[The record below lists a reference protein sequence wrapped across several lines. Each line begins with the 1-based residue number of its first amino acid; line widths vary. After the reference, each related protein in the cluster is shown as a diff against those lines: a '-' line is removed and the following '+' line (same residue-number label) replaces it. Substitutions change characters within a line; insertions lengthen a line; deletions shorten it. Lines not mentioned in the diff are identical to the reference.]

1 WQKGPDSLGEDT
13 GDPRNSIYSVGT
25 ARSGGNPGIAQLCF
39 EKARMMNTQI
49 MNHEIAPGKRANDSS
64 KGATL
69 YRSRS

>member
-1 WQKGPDSLGEDT
+1 
-13 GDPRNSIYSVGT
+13 
-25 ARSGGNPGIAQLCF
+25 
-39 EKARMMNTQI
+39 MMNTQI